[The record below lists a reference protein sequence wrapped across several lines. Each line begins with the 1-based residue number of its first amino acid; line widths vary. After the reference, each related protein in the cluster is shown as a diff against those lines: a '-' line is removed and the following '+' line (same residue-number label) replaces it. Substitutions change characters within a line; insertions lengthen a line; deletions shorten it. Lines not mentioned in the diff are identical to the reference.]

1 METATSAQ
9 VQAST
14 NTKTIDNDKMERF
27 LHKAVNDFG
36 AAVSAALVVIG
47 DKLGLYQAMSH
58 GGPMTSVELARR
70 TGTSERYVREW
81 LVNQAASGYVDYDP
95 AAHTYSLCHE
105 HAIALADE
113 KSPFFVGG
121 GFQVITSMMKAEPRI
136 RQAFMEG
143 NGMFWGEHDPGLFEG
158 TERFFRPGYTAHLVP
173 EWIPALEGVQEKLA
187 RGAAVADVGCGH
199 GASTII
205 MAQAFPRSR
214 FYGFDNHAPSINR
227 AHRLGHEAGVADRV
241 IFEIAG
247 STTFPLRERYDLIA
261 FFDCLHD
268 FGDPMGAVQRAREA
282 LAVDGTVLIVEPM
295 AGETV
300 EANLNP
306 VGRVYSGASVLCC
319 TPNAIASGQTALG
332 TLATEAALRD
342 VVTQGGFTR
351 FRRAAETPFNRVFE
365 ARP

>member
-1 METATSAQ
+1 MGSATSNQ
-9 VQAST
+9 VKTQAPL
-14 NTKTIDNDKMERF
+14 IDQTKMEAF

-47 DKLGLYQAMSH
+47 DKLGLYKAMSH
-58 GGPMTSVELARR
+58 GGQMTPAELARR
-70 TGTSERYVREW
+70 TGTHERYVREW

-95 AAHTYSLCHE
+95 ATQTYSLSHE
-105 HAIALADE
+105 HAMALADE
-113 KSPFFVGG
+113 RSPFFVGG
-121 GFQVITSMMKAEPRI
+121 GFQVVTAMMKAEPRI
-136 RQAFMEG
+136 SQAFMEG
-143 NGMFWGEHDPGLFEG
+143 HGMFWGEHDPGLFEG
-158 TERFFRPGYTAHLVP
+158 TERFFRPGYVAHLVT
-173 EWIPALEGVQEKLA
+173 EWIPALEGVKERLE
-187 RGAAVADVGCGH
+187 RGGAVADVGCGH

-227 AHRLGHEAGVADRV
+227 AHRLGHESGVADRV

-268 FGDPMGAVQRAREA
+268 FGDPVGAIQRAREA
-282 LAVDGTVLIVEPM
+282 IAPDGNVLIVEPM

-319 TPNAIASGQTALG
+319 TPNAMASGQTALG
-332 TLATEAALRD
+332 TLATEAALRE
-342 VVTQGGFTR
+342 VVNKGGFTR